1 MAFIAEN
8 IISISEHEQTNEEG
22 GGGGERESI
31 FGAHNHSW
39 IIELFEQLVM

>member
-8 IISISEHEQTNEEG
+8 IISISEHEQTNEEEG
-22 GGGGERESI
+22 KRERESI
-31 FGAHNHSW
+31 FSAHNHSW

>member
-22 GGGGERESI
+22 GERERESI
-31 FGAHNHSW
+31 FSAHNHSW